1 MAFIISVETQGRSTE
16 LFQVVSA
23 DTVLDLKKRY
33 CAKHSLNLEKVTA
46 YTGETLMKD
55 TDTLSMFT
63 IITMKVEGARLV
75 LNEAAISSTSHSHS
89 MAARLK
95 PWSADQ
101 GKPKG
106 FLGIF

>member
-1 MAFIISVETQGRSTE
+1 MAFIIRVECQGKNTE
-16 LFQVVSA
+16 LFQVEIT
-23 DTVLDLKKRY
+23 DTALDLKKRY
-33 CAKHSLNLEKVTA
+33 CAKHSLNLEKVSA
-46 YTGETLMKD
+46 YAGETLMKD
-55 TDTLSMFT
+55 TDTMTLFT

-75 LNEAAISSTSHSHS
+75 LNEAAIGIASHSHG

-101 GKPKG
+101 GKSKG